1 MKNLNRTTQA
11 LILLFAIFASTSVS
25 ANWQSS
31 AKQYFENDEYEKVIE
46 LVKDHKKD
54 KNDKFALML
63 ATFSHLQEYS
73 YTNTKRDKK
82 QYQGNMELLEDSI
95 ATKDLNSLL
104 YFTQLADK
112 PDVAKAAQK
121 LLKQVFKQIEDINDA
136 PLVIEFLD
144 SEDTKTRG
152 IALNAM
158 KRMIAPLRKHVTK
171 GGTLRGKDITI
182 MQDKKL
188 ISSLLNHAG
197 DSKAAAILLLIEEP
211 VLAYTPQYDDISVS
225 KLESKISKA
234 IIKREKKYLD
244 SNWYSATGK
253 IKQEAAQ

>member
-1 MKNLNRTTQA
+1 MKKPNLTTHV
-11 LILLFAIFASTSVS
+11 LILLFITFASTSVS

-31 AKQYFENDEYEKVIE
+31 AKQYFENDDYEKVIE
-46 LVKDHKKD
+46 LVKDRKRD
-54 KNDKFALML
+54 KNSKLALML

-73 YTNTKRDKK
+73 YTGAKRDKK
-82 QYQGNMELLEDSI
+82 QYQGNMEVLEDSI
-95 ATKDLNSLL
+95 VTKDLNDLL
-104 YFTQLADK
+104 YFTRLADK

-136 PLVIEFLD
+136 PLIIEFIN
-144 SEDTKTRG
+144 SENKKTRS
-152 IALNAM
+152 IALDAM

-188 ISSLLNHAG
+188 ITSLLNHAE

-211 VLAYTPQYDDISVS
+211 VLAYIPQYDDISVT
-225 KLESKISKA
+225 KLESKIRKA
-234 IIKREKKYLD
+234 IIKREKKHPE

-253 IKQEAAQ
+253 IKQEAR